1 MKIINMICP
10 NCGASLQIDADKKA
24 PSCNYCG
31 SSLFQNNGVQNLQYG
46 NPQGISYQ
54 VPNDRQSINIATN
67 QHPKKNRIWLW
78 VLGWIFIFPV
88 PLTILLLRNKTLD
101 KKIQYGGIAAAWVVF
116 LLIGCVG
123 GSNRGNSDH
132 NTTAPTND
140 RSIVIEDDTN
150 ETSDSQSNDSVK
162 AKIDSNILEIKFIR
176 DNLEIK
182 AGNSNSSSY
191 VTVKVK
197 KEDLFSTDDIIFV
210 SDNPEI
216 ATIEFD
222 HDALTT
228 FLYYNLCGI
237 APGETYVYAK
247 SKDGAVESE
256 HIKVTVQG
264 DKLASGSTENNSGD
278 NISEISFI
286 RSSFEIVEGKSD
298 SSNIRVD
305 VKDRNAFSPDDI
317 VFVSDNPEI
326 ATIEFDRDAL
336 TTYLYYN
343 LYGIAPG
350 ETYVYAKSKD
360 GAVESEHIKVTV
372 KDDGLVDPESI
383 TILEDKKVLAAGE
396 SYKLTVNA
404 TPENASIK
412 KIRWS
417 SSDDNVISVD
427 ESGRVSAIGGGTATI
442 TAEISPEIKAT
453 CELTVDNAL
462 RIMLVS
468 VKHPRD
474 DDINI
479 GHEWSYTNTIN
490 SEPVSSSISLRVG
503 DTINVYSKY
512 TESDDNPDIGEA
524 AASHYVTAEDL
535 QNGFDISMDLY
546 VTENGGRNSGQSAHF
561 IVTYTFTAQ

>member
-88 PLTILLLRNKTLD
+88 PLTILLLRNKALD

-132 NTTAPTND
+132 NTTVPTND

-176 DNLEIK
+176 DNLEI
-182 AGNSNSSSY
+182 
-191 VTVKVK
+191 
-197 KEDLFSTDDIIFV
+197 
-210 SDNPEI
+210 
-216 ATIEFD
+216 
-222 HDALTT
+222 
-228 FLYYNLCGI
+228 
-237 APGETYVYAK
+237 
-247 SKDGAVESE
+247 
-256 HIKVTVQG
+256 
-264 DKLASGSTENNSGD
+264 
-278 NISEISFI
+278 
-286 RSSFEIVEGKSD
+286 VEGKSD

-326 ATIEFDRDAL
+326 ATIEFDQDAL

-383 TILEDKKVLAAGE
+383 TILEDKKVLAVGE